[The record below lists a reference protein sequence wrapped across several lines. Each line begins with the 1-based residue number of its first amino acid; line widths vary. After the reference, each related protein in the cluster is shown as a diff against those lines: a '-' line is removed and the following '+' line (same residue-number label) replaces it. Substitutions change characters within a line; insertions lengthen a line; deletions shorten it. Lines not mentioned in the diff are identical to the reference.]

1 LDVRF
6 VIDALEIQVQKGEFL
21 VPLDT
26 LRRTPVTKEELL
38 FSSHRTMSQQERQM
52 VEQVQ

>member
-1 LDVRF
+1 MLAVF
-6 VIDALEIQVQKGEFL
+6 DALDIKVQTGEFL

-38 FSSHRTMSQQERQM
+38 GKSKVNQETTSTLEKEVRS
-52 VEQVQ
+52 